1 MNERDSII
9 VLSKRKIY
17 KWMEETQHINSV
29 LAGHSANKALYVLS
43 VLGRVYTIK
52 YLRFIYIWVE
62 DSVHEAC
69 R

>member
-1 MNERDSII
+1 
-9 VLSKRKIY
+9 
-17 KWMEETQHINSV
+17 MEETQHINSV